1 MYLTLPSNSSLSY
14 FPTNNAG
21 HFFTK
26 LPQTQNFGDD
36 YEVGL
41 AEIQFSNNYQNITNN
56 SVWFEYEE
64 PRYAGQNSKRIVVS
78 NGLYETNRQFIDELN
93 ALVKSQINESMIG
106 FQEQKKQT
114 IKFKYST
121 FTKKMTIFKYFAKS
135 KVRLSDALMKILGF
149 SQNSLEGAGGF
160 GADRVMDLDQRVKGI
175 FVYSDLVR
183 RRPVGDAVVPLL
195 RTLPPVDK
203 SKETTHYL
211 FEKPHYMPL
220 ARFSFDTVELL
231 LTSDKGEP
239 ISFES
244 GQTIATLHFR
254 RKRLV

>member
-14 FPTNNAG
+14 FPMNNAG

-114 IKFKYST
+114 IKFK
-121 FTKKMTIFKYFAKS
+121 
-135 KVRLSDALMKILGF
+135 
-149 SQNSLEGAGGF
+149 
-160 GADRVMDLDQRVKGI
+160 
-175 FVYSDLVR
+175 
-183 RRPVGDAVVPLL
+183 
-195 RTLPPVDK
+195 
-203 SKETTHYL
+203 
-211 FEKPHYMPL
+211 
-220 ARFSFDTVELL
+220 
-231 LTSDKGEP
+231 
-239 ISFES
+239 
-244 GQTIATLHFR
+244 
-254 RKRLV
+254 